1 MPGHE
6 RPGQAG
12 PGHAEPGAQVKV
24 AFVLGTTAGGTGRHV
39 QMLAAGC
46 AARGVQA
53 EVFAPGETQRAFPFG
68 PAVVVRSVEFT
79 DRPRSRDG
87 WAVLRLRRLIACSR
101 PDAVHAHGLRAGAL
115 TALALAFIRPGRR
128 PPLVVTVHNAPRSA
142 GVTGA
147 IYRALEQVVARGA
160 ATVLCVSADLEKRMR
175 RARARDVGRALVP
188 SPAVGPGRGPGA
200 GPPDGGGPSAGPGSS
215 ADEPRPAGPGSL
227 TDGGRAGTGPLG
239 GPGGPGADEA
249 AAVRKELT
257 GGTGRPI
264 VLAVGRLARQKDFA
278 SLIDAARQWA
288 DLGPVP
294 LLAVAGSGPLAES
307 LAKRAAPLGPAVRFL
322 GPRPDV
328 PVLLAAAG
336 VFVLPSRWEGQ
347 PLILQEAL
355 AAGCS
360 IVASRAGGIPDLTG
374 EDAALL
380 VPPGDVD
387 ALAAAIRR
395 VLTDPVLAQRLAAA
409 ARERAQ
415 ALPSQD
421 AAIDAALATYR
432 RLAAGQPKRSGR

>member
-1 MPGHE
+1 M
-6 RPGQAG
+6 
-12 PGHAEPGAQVKV
+12 KV

-46 AARGVQA
+46 ATRGLQA

-68 PAVVVRSVEFT
+68 PGVVVRTVEFT

-87 WAVLRLRRLIACSR
+87 WAVLRLRQLSARSTA
-101 PDAVHAHGLRAGAL
+101 DVVHAHGLRAGAL

-128 PPLVVTVHNAPRSA
+128 PPLVVTVHNAPPSA

-160 ATVLCVSADLEKRMR
+160 AIVLCVSADLEKRMR
-175 RARARDVGRALVP
+175 RAGARDVGRALVP
-188 SPAVGPGRGPGA
+188 SPAVGPHSGPGA
-200 GPPDGGGPSAGPGSS
+200 GPPPGGGPSAGPGIS
-215 ADEPRPAGPGSL
+215 ADVGHPAGPGSSADVGRPAGSGSS
-227 TDGGRAGTGPLG
+227 TGGGPAGTGPLG
-239 GPGGPGADEA
+239 DACGPGAGGPGADETDA
-249 AAVRKELT
+249 ARKELT

-264 VLAVGRLARQKDFA
+264 VLAVGRLAEQKDFA

-288 DLGPVP
+288 DLDPVP
-294 LLAVAGSGPLAES
+294 LLAITGSGPLAKP
-307 LAKRAAPLGPAVRFL
+307 LAERAAPLGPAARFL
-322 GPRPDV
+322 GARPDV

-355 AAGCS
+355 AAGCP

-395 VLTDPVLAQRLAAA
+395 VLTDRALAQRLAAA

-415 ALPSQD
+415 ALPSQN

-432 RLAAGQPKRSGR
+432 RLAAAAAGRPG

>member
-1 MPGHE
+1 M
-6 RPGQAG
+6 
-12 PGHAEPGAQVKV
+12 KV

-46 AARGVQA
+46 AARGLQA

-68 PAVVVRSVEFT
+68 PGVVVRTVEFT

-87 WAVLRLRRLIACSR
+87 WAVLRLRQLITRSGA
-101 PDAVHAHGLRAGAL
+101 DTVHAHGLRAGAL
-115 TALALAFIRPGRR
+115 TAIALAFIPPGRR
-128 PPLVVTVHNAPRSA
+128 PPLVVTVHNAPPSA

-160 ATVLCVSADLEKRMR
+160 ATVLCVSADLEERMR
-175 RARARDVGRALVP
+175 RAGARDVGRALVP
-188 SPAVGPGRGPGA
+188 SPTVGPGRVPGA
-200 GPPDGGGPSAGPGSS
+200 GPPDGGGPSARSGSS
-215 ADEPRPAGPGSL
+215 ADVGRLAGSGSSADAGLPAESGSS
-227 TDGGRAGTGPLG
+227 TDGGPAGTGPLG
-239 GPGGPGADEA
+239 DAGGPGPGADEA
-249 AAVRKELT
+249 DAVRKELT

-264 VLAVGRLARQKDFA
+264 VLAVGRLAEQKDFA
-278 SLIDAARQWA
+278 SLIDAARQWT
-288 DLGPVP
+288 DLDPVP
-294 LLAVAGSGPLAES
+294 LLAIAGSGPLAES
-307 LAKRAAPLGPAVRFL
+307 LAERAAPLGPEVRFL

-328 PVLLAAAG
+328 PVLLAAAD

-355 AAGCS
+355 AAGCP

-395 VLTDPVLAQRLAAA
+395 VLTDRALAQRLAAA

-415 ALPSQD
+415 ALPSED

-432 RLAAGQPKRSGR
+432 RLTTAAPGRAPGPAA

>member
-1 MPGHE
+1 
-6 RPGQAG
+6 
-12 PGHAEPGAQVKV
+12 VKV

-46 AARGVQA
+46 AARGLQA

-68 PAVVVRSVEFT
+68 SGVVVRTVEFT
-79 DRPRSRDG
+79 DRPRPRDG
-87 WAVLRLRRLIACSR
+87 WAVLRLRRLIARSSA
-101 PDAVHAHGLRAGAL
+101 DAVHAHGLRAGAL
-115 TALALAFIRPGRR
+115 AALALAFIRPGRR
-128 PPLVVTVHNAPRSA
+128 PPLVVTVHNAPLSA

-160 ATVLCVSADLEKRMR
+160 ATVLCVSADLEERMR
-175 RARARDVGRALVP
+175 QAGACDVGRALVP
-188 SPAVGPGRGPGA
+188 SPAAGPGA
-200 GPPDGGGPSAGPGSS
+200 APGTEAGE
-215 ADEPRPAGPGSL
+215 A
-227 TDGGRAGTGPLG
+227 
-239 GPGGPGADEA
+239 A

-264 VLAVGRLARQKDFA
+264 VLAAGRLAEQKDLA

-288 DLGPVP
+288 GLGPVP
-294 LLAVAGSGPLAES
+294 LLAIAGSGPLAES
-307 LAKRAAPLGPAVRFL
+307 LAERAAPLGPAVRFL

-355 AAGCS
+355 AAGCP

-395 VLTDPVLAQRLAAA
+395 VLTDPVLAQRLAAG

-432 RLAAGQPKRSGR
+432 RLAAAAGVRGHIGRLSDGPPRMRPQQRARTGPVVTYS